1 MRIVTRNSET
11 ASFSTTTVCSEIH
24 ALLMLRTVSAA
35 FATPVF
41 TASSKLVGDDAV
53 ISITLTTLIATSSVV
68 ALGWILLPGVRAGQ
82 PGKHVRSAPVRSSGE
97 PCSRRWAGSAWRAEV
112 ERWIRETLDGLGI
125 AVTGSIAQPRVSPWS
140 TQLTVETDCGLL
152 WLKENC
158 PGQAF
163 EARLLELLAA
173 LVPDA
178 VVAPLAIDAERGWFL
193 TPDHGPT
200 LSDRAGDVD
209 LWGEVVSQW
218 ADVQRRLLPH
228 LDSLV
233 RAGLTVMAPAG
244 AGAYAARRIGAL
256 DALPP
261 DDPAHLAEEDAGRL
275 RALLPEIE
283 RWGAA
288 LTEGPVPLGLDHND
302 LHANNAFVPRAGETH
317 LRFFDLGDALVSH
330 PFCSLLVPL
339 NVLSYALEAE
349 PDDPRLW
356 RVVDAYLA
364 VWSDVADPGTLR
376 ALVTPAL
383 RLARLGRHESW
394 RRVLTTVS
402 EEERAEHGRLEPL
415 WLTMLLEPPPISG

>member
-1 MRIVTRNSET
+1 M
-11 ASFSTTTVCSEIH
+11 
-24 ALLMLRTVSAA
+24 
-35 FATPVF
+35 
-41 TASSKLVGDDAV
+41 
-53 ISITLTTLIATSSVV
+53 
-68 ALGWILLPGVRAGQ
+68 
-82 PGKHVRSAPVRSSGE
+82 RSSGE

-125 AVTGSIAQPRVSPWS
+125 AVTGPIAQPRVSPWS